1 MALAHGDPIDMKAAH
16 WNGQRLALDSAY
28 PTPQADAHTALVRVS
43 LAGIC
48 STDLQIF
55 QGYMGFTGVPGHE
68 FVGEVREGPTEW
80 VGQRVV
86 GEINFA
92 CGQCPT
98 CAKGLGRH
106 CPTRRVM
113 GILQADGTFAEYV
126 AVPVANLHPVPEQV
140 SDEAAVFTEPLAAAF
155 EILEQVHLQPSDD
168 VVVFGD
174 GKLGLLCAQ
183 VCHLAG
189 ARVHLAG
196 RHAHK
201 LDVLRP
207 HGIHTVLL
215 PDHPPGQADVVVE
228 ATGSAEGLQRAMET
242 VRPRGTL
249 VLKSTVAAEHH
260 LSLAPL
266 VINEVT
272 VLGSR
277 CGPFVPALQALARDR
292 IAIAPLIDQVYALAA
307 ASDAVAHAARR
318 GALKVLLSP

>member
-1 MALAHGDPIDMKAAH
+1 MKVAH
-16 WNGQRLALDSAY
+16 WNGQHLAFDSTY
-28 PTPQADAHTALVRVS
+28 PIPKADEHTALVRVS

-68 FVGEVREGPTEW
+68 FVGEVTEGPTRW
-80 VGQRVV
+80 IGQRVV

-113 GILQADGTFAEYV
+113 GILHADGTFAEYV
-126 AVPVANLHPVPEQV
+126 AVPVANLHPVPAQV
-140 SDEAAVFTEPLAAAF
+140 ADEAAVFTEPLAAAF
-155 EILEQVHLQPSDD
+155 EILEQVHLQPTDN

-183 VCHLAG
+183 VLQLTG
-189 ARVHLAG
+189 ARVHLVG
-196 RHAHK
+196 RHARK
-201 LDVLRP
+201 LELLRP
-207 HGIHTVLL
+207 HGIHTTLL
-215 PDHPPGQADVVVE
+215 PEPPPGQADVVVE
-228 ATGSAEGLQRAMET
+228 ATGSAEGLQRAIET

-272 VLGSR
+272 VIGSR
-277 CGPFVPALQALARDR
+277 CGRFSPALQALARDR
-292 IAIAPLIDQVYALAA
+292 ISVVPLIEHVYALTA
-307 ASDAVAHAARR
+307 ASDAVAHASRR
-318 GALKVLLSP
+318 GALKVLLCP